1 MTFYCKPDTTIYNL
15 IEVPWYHKLRNEMRN
30 RLFDK
35 MESMDAMQIPL
46 RRFNWQADEKLIG
59 N

>member
-1 MTFYCKPDTTIYNL
+1 L
-15 IEVPWYHKLRNEMRN
+15 IEVPQYQELRKKMRN

-35 MESMDAMQIPL
+35 MEAMDAMQIPL
-46 RRFNWQADEKLIG
+46 RRFNWQADEKLRG